1 MGMDA
6 MREGKQWIIKNK
18 FVVTEREHIHDVSD
32 FALDLLDGRM
42 LGILFP
48 YSVEQERYILQ
59 ELNAGTVNFNQ
70 AGMEWLSDDEK
81 AVYGQLW
88 GNSEGNG

>member
-1 MGMDA
+1 
-6 MREGKQWIIKNK
+6 MREGKTRIKKNK

-32 FALDLLDGRM
+32 FSIDLMDGRM

-59 ELNAGTVNFNQ
+59 GLNAGTLDFNQ

-88 GNSEGNG
+88 GNSEGNW